1 MRTDE
6 LERLLETALHEAD
19 VVPVDVPRGRVD
31 LIRRQE
37 QHRSKRRW
45 IVAAAAATVLA
56 ITMATS
62 LVLGVLRDTEEK
74 LPVGPSPEVTLSPS
88 GLPVGLLE
96 ATVDRSGSQVVS
108 TVRMVVRPDG
118 TGTYNNGTPAGPDA
132 STAEY
137 AVEFVK
143 DGPGRVVLMNK
154 GDAAC
159 VSSDLLTLGFTVRGR
174 TVAINDA
181 YPNNSECV
189 VSRGLASDLVG
200 ATMRILP
207 LPPEISPSGG

>member
-1 MRTDE
+1 MRTEE

-19 VVPVDVPRGRVD
+19 VVPVDVPGGRVD

-37 QHRSKRRW
+37 QHRSTRRW
-45 IVAAAAATVLA
+45 VVAAAAATVLA
-56 ITMATS
+56 ITLATS
-62 LVLGVLRDTEEK
+62 VVVGVLRDTAEN
-74 LPVGPSPEVTLSPS
+74 LPAGPSPEVTMSSS

-96 ATVDRSGSQVVS
+96 ATVARSGSQVVS

-118 TGTYNNGTPAGPDA
+118 TGTLDLGTPEGPDA

-137 AVEFVK
+137 AVEFVE
-143 DGPGRVVLMNK
+143 DGPGRVVLMNR
-154 GDAAC
+154 DAAC
-159 VSSDLLTLGFTVRGR
+159 VSSDLLTLEFTVPGR
-174 TVAINDA
+174 TVVIEDA

-207 LPPEISPSGG
+207 LPAEVSPSGG